1 MSSTALCMA
10 VLLAACA
17 VETSDAG
24 ITVTQARIGA
34 PTGPNAA
41 LYMVI
46 QAGDGDDRLISAET
60 EVANA
65 VELHETTASQ
75 DGATGMRAVDGLDL
89 PAGSDLVLEPGG
101 HHLMLIDVEPLGV
114 GQTVDVT
121 LVWETAGSM
130 TVVAEVVDPADTM
143 EDDP

>member
-1 MSSTALCMA
+1 MRATALCLA
-10 VLLAACA
+10 LLLAACA
-17 VETSDAG
+17 VETADAG

-46 QAGDGDDRLISAET
+46 QAGDGNDRLLSAET
-60 EVANA
+60 EVADA
-65 VELHETTASQ
+65 VELHETTTSA
-75 DGATGMRAVDGLDL
+75 DGATGMRALDGLDL
-89 PAGSDLVLEPGG
+89 SSGSDLVLEPGG
-101 HHLMLIDVEPLGV
+101 HHLMLIDVEPLKV